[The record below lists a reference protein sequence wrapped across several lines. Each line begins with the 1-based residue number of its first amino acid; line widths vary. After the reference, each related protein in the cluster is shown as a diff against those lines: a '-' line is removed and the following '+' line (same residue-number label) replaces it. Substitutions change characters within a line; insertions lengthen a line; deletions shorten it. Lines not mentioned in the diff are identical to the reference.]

1 MKRVIVITGTPAS
14 GKSTLA
20 RRLAKTLGNSELI
33 EANEIVKDLHLYRKR
48 SPEGEII
55 ADMKELRN
63 ELERRIRNSK
73 TGFVII
79 EGHLLCDIKIRGAV
93 AIVIREH
100 LKALLGRMK
109 KRGYSAKKIEDNI
122 VSEAIDYC
130 GVNSLANYG
139 SVNEIMGGGKAL
151 DRIIGII
158 KGGEKGD
165 EIDVLGELNGMAR
178 LLGKKV
184 I

>member
-20 RRLAKTLGNSELI
+20 RRLAKKLGNSELI
-33 EANEIVKDLHLYRKR
+33 EANEIVKNLHLYRKK
-48 SPEGEII
+48 SAEGEII
-55 ADMKELRN
+55 ADMKGLRN
-63 ELERRIRNSK
+63 ELERRIRISK
-73 TGFVII
+73 AEFVII
-79 EGHLLCDIKIRGAV
+79 EGHLLCDIKIRGAI

-100 LKALLGRMK
+100 LKTLLDRMR
-109 KRGYSAKKIEDNI
+109 KRGYSAKKTEGNI

-130 GVNSLANYG
+130 GVNSLANYK
-139 SVNEIMGGGKAL
+139 SVNEVMGGSKAL
-151 DRIIGII
+151 TQIIGII
-158 KGGEKGD
+158 RGRKRGE
-165 EIDVLGELNGMAR
+165 EIDMLGELNGMAK

>member
-14 GKSTLA
+14 GKTTVA
-20 RRLAKTLGNSELI
+20 RRLAKKLGSSELI
-33 EANEIVKDLHLYRKR
+33 VANEIVKDLHLYRKR
-48 SPEGEII
+48 SAGGEII
-55 ADMKELRN
+55 ADMKGLRA
-63 ELERRIRNSK
+63 ELERRIRCSK
-73 TGFVII
+73 AEFVII
-79 EGHLLCDIKIRGAV
+79 EGHLLCDIKIRGAI

-100 LKALLGRMK
+100 LKTLLERMR
-109 KRGYSAKKIEDNI
+109 KRGYSAKKIEGNI

-139 SVNEIMGGGKAL
+139 SVNEVMSSSKVLGQ
-151 DRIIGII
+151 IIGII
-158 KGGEKGD
+158 RQGKTGD
-165 EIDVLGELNGMAR
+165 DIDMLGELNGMAR